1 MGPNECIEGSRL
13 RHFDIDVLCRI
24 FQQCLVAMFRIEK
37 MMACFP
43 VLFQKKVFYSLKV
56 PNIIK
61 TTHCLAAMS
70 IKDDLIKLTMW

>member
-1 MGPNECIEGSRL
+1 M
-13 RHFDIDVLCRI
+13 DVLCRI
-24 FQQCLVAMFRIEK
+24 FQQCLVAMFQIEK

-43 VLFQKKVFYSLKV
+43 VLFQKRVFLQFKV

-70 IKDDLIKLTMW
+70 IKDHLIKLTT